1 MPSRRRTAP
10 SGRGEGSVAGPDFE
24 IVIKTEDERQ
34 AFFSSVAAE
43 LIRTAQEDSRPR
55 NKDTGNKDTGF
66 VMPRVSVAQLYKKA
80 RQDEVAERDFGTWVA
95 RQLDVMA
102 APSKDSEKRR
112 GAGGGSKRR
121 HRNEGLSP
129 ELGATPSRAG
139 LRQSRDV
146 GAPRGGGGG
155 SSGGDGSSGGVGGDG
170 GGGGGSEANMS
181 FAESVLQDT
190 TDLLQQVEE
199 TAAPGQSGSG
209 SEDARG
215 GRGAGGVAH
224 GGSRGG
230 HGGGHG
236 GQYASHGDKEGV
248 RPATSATRELK
259 VVGGV
264 GEPDAL
270 EAALLRLQSSE
281 RTLQDVRRLVLVI
294 VPSEHIHRLCMTY
307 AYRMHQLCCG
317 VFEVC

>member
-10 SGRGEGSVAGPDFE
+10 SGRGESSVAGPDFE
-24 IVIKTEDERQ
+24 IVLKTEDERQ

-55 NKDTGNKDTGF
+55 NKDTGF

-95 RQLDVMA
+95 RQLDVIAA
-102 APSKDSEKRR
+102 APSKDSDTEKRR
-112 GAGGGSKRR
+112 GAGGGAKGR
-121 HRNEGLSP
+121 HRNEGGSSV
-129 ELGATPSRAG
+129 LGATSSRAG
-139 LRQSRDV
+139 VRDSRDA

-155 SSGGDGSSGGVGGDG
+155 GSGGGGSSGGG
-170 GGGGGSEANMS
+170 GGGGGSDANMS
-181 FAESVLQDT
+181 FAQSVLQDT

-209 SEDARG
+209 SGRG
-215 GRGAGGVAH
+215 GR
-224 GGSRGG
+224 
-230 HGGGHG
+230 
-236 GQYASHGDKEGV
+236 YATHGDKEGV

-281 RTLQDVRRLVLVI
+281 RTLQAVRHLVLVI
-294 VPSEHIHRLCMTY
+294 VPSEHI
-307 AYRMHQLCCG
+307 Q
-317 VFEVC
+317 

>member
-10 SGRGEGSVAGPDFE
+10 SGRGESSVAGPDFE
-24 IVIKTEDERQ
+24 IVLKTEDERQ

-55 NKDTGNKDTGF
+55 NKDTGF

-95 RQLDVMA
+95 RQLDVIAA
-102 APSKDSEKRR
+102 APSKDSDTEKRR
-112 GAGGGSKRR
+112 GAGGGSKGR
-121 HRNEGLSP
+121 HRNEGGSSL
-129 ELGATPSRAG
+129 LGATSSRAG
-139 LRQSRDV
+139 VRGSRDA

-155 SSGGDGSSGGVGGDG
+155 GSGGGGSSGGGGVDG
-170 GGGGGSEANMS
+170 GGGGGSDANMS
-181 FAESVLQDT
+181 FAQSVLQDT

-209 SEDARG
+209 SEDAGG
-215 GRGAGGVAH
+215 GRGAGG
-224 GGSRGG
+224 SRGG
-230 HGGGHG
+230 HAGGHG
-236 GQYASHGDKEGV
+236 GRGGRYATHGDKEGV

-281 RTLQDVRRLVLVI
+281 RTLQAVRHLVLVI
-294 VPSEHIHRLCMTY
+294 VPSEHI
-307 AYRMHQLCCG
+307 Q
-317 VFEVC
+317 